1 MQRNT
6 RRKFRTGI
14 GVSTYSLLMAMGAGA
29 AQAQEAPVVQ
39 QAQVAPEAPASQTAP
54 EEITVTALQ
63 RSATLFQ
70 TPASV
75 DVLTS
80 QTLEN
85 AHVQNPRDA
94 LALTPGVSF
103 TQPQNAGLSLIT
115 IRGISE
121 IRNGESPVAVVI
133 DGVQQPDTA
142 EFNERLYD
150 IQQIEVLKGP
160 QGALYGRNAEGGA
173 INITTQQPTNDYEG
187 KIFTGFGN
195 GGQREGGG
203 VLSGP
208 IVEDKLLFRLG
219 ASDSSF
225 DGLIPNDY
233 LHNKA
238 DPYEERSGRGQLIF
252 TPTSDLEVDLRG
264 NIGESHGSAL
274 YYVINS
280 GNANDTSVPVT
291 TDVNSFDDRSYEDM
305 SARVLYDTRFGRI
318 TATTGFNRSHEI
330 DGGAGYPYY
339 AGRPDPET
347 QTQDSAKRNIS
358 QEIRLTSPD
367 DVLVRYTVGAYYLNL
382 NEDLRTTTGV
392 DVDGTVRP
400 GILGPNSDNP
410 TLSDLEDQRF
420 SNAYAFFGQLDYTF
434 LTDFNVSGGL
444 RYDNE
449 TRSDTSEAPVEFE
462 TLGAHLGDKRSAAFD
477 AVQPKATLKYDV
489 LENTNV
495 YATYSE
501 GFRSGGFNQEGV
513 QVIAAAAGNPLV
525 RDNYAKESSRN
536 YEIGAKTR
544 FPGTGLSIEGA
555 AYHTLVSNEQYFSF
569 VPAASSQIIS
579 NIDKVHIDGAE
590 LQATYKFDEYL
601 STSLGLTWTNAV
613 IEADHF
619 SPSSVGHQA
628 PYVPKN
634 QINLTVQYERPLND
648 KLTAL
653 ARVDYERKGSQY
665 WDTDNSTARDPV
677 DLVNL
682 RVALETSSG
691 WTVGAWAKNLFDIK
705 YNEEYVEGGFAFIAE
720 PRTFGIDAQYKF

>member
-1 MQRNT
+1 MQGST
-6 RRKFRTGI
+6 RRKFRRGI
-14 GVSTYSLLMAMGAGA
+14 GVSTYSLLVAMGVGA
-29 AQAQEAPVVQ
+29 AEAQEAAPVQ
-39 QAQVAPEAPASQTAP
+39 QAQAAPAAPAP

-63 RSATLFQ
+63 RSGTLFQ

-75 DVLTS
+75 SVLTS
-80 QTLEN
+80 QTIEN
-85 AHVQNPRDA
+85 AHIENPRDA
-94 LALTPGVSF
+94 LMLTPGVSF

-115 IRGISE
+115 IRGISQ

-133 DGVQQPDTA
+133 DGVQQPDTT

-173 INITTQQPTNDYEG
+173 INITTKQPTDEFEG

-208 IVEDKLLFRLG
+208 IVDDKLLFRIG
-219 ASDSSF
+219 ATDSSF
-225 DGLIPNDY
+225 DGLVPNSY
-233 LHNKA
+233 LHDKA

-264 NIGESHGSAL
+264 NIGESHGTSL

-280 GNANDTSVPVT
+280 GNANDTKVPVT
-291 TDVNSFDDRSYEDM
+291 TDVNSYDDRTFQDL
-305 SARVLYDTRFGRI
+305 SARVLYDTRVGQI
-318 TATTGFNRSHEI
+318 ISTTGFNRSHEL
-330 DGGAGYPYY
+330 DGGAGYPYF
-339 AGRPDPET
+339 AGRADPQT
-347 QTQDSAKRNIS
+347 QTQDSSKRNIS

-367 DVLVRYTVGAYYLNL
+367 DVLLRYTVGAYYLNL
-382 NEDLRTTTGV
+382 NERLQTTTGT
-392 DVDGTVRP
+392 DVNGTVRP

-420 SNAYAFFGQLDYTF
+420 SDAYAFFGQLEYRF
-434 LTDFNVSGGL
+434 LTDFDLTGAL

-449 TRSDTSEAPVEFE
+449 TRSDTSAAPAVFE
-462 TLGAHLGDKRSAAFD
+462 TLGAHLGDTRSKAFD
-477 AVQPKATLKYDV
+477 AIQPKATLKYDV
-489 LENTNV
+489 LTNTNV
-495 YATYSE
+495 YAVYSE

-525 RDNYAKESSRN
+525 QDNYAKESSRN
-536 YEIGAKTR
+536 YEIGFKTR
-544 FPGTGLSIEGA
+544 FPGTGVSVEGA
-555 AYHTLVSNEQYFSF
+555 AYHTLVSNQQYFSF

-579 NIDKVHIDGAE
+579 TIDKVHIDGAE
-590 LQATYKFDEYL
+590 LETTYKFDEYL
-601 STSLGLTWTNAV
+601 TTSLGLTWTNAV
-613 IEADHF
+613 IQADHF
-619 SPSSVGHQA
+619 SPGSVGHQA

-634 QINLTVQYERPLND
+634 QVNIAVQYERPLTD
-648 KLTAL
+648 KLTGL

-665 WDTDNSTARDPV
+665 WDTDNSTAREPIN
-677 DLVNL
+677 LVNL
-682 RVALETSSG
+682 RVALETKSG
-691 WTVGAWAKNLFDIK
+691 WTVGAWAKNLFDVK